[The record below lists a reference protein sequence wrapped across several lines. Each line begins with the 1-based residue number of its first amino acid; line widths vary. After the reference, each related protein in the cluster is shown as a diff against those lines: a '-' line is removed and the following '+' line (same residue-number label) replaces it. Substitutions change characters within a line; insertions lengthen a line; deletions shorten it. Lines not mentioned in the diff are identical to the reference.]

1 MSSNLMDYVLIEK
14 MNQSASINIDNLKK
28 VTDDVVIAN
37 DELNSKFSNANLLI
51 AE

>member
-37 DELNSKFSNANLLI
+37 DELNFKFSNANLLI